1 MTFVRD
7 HVILNAPAEVGELLS
22 DATEDF
28 LNKSFRTAKGQS
40 SIFSFP
46 DSELVLTDRPTRSL
60 TLPAA
65 YLQPFLDIS
74 RPLDSIMSST
84 PRQTAKDTL
93 VRFWDALDALEAT
106 HRSYRLAGGD
116 VRERMRD
123 EVKKLVGGSYE
134 GCVGRLRGS
143 LGVKCTFSAPFPR
156 FQPLRSGSE
165 PDYSLPLV

>member
-1 MTFVRD
+1 
-7 HVILNAPAEVGELLS
+7 
-22 DATEDF
+22 
-28 LNKSFRTAKGQS
+28 
-40 SIFSFP
+40 
-46 DSELVLTDRPTRSL
+46 
-60 TLPAA
+60 
-65 YLQPFLDIS
+65 
-74 RPLDSIMSST
+74 MSST

-143 LGVKCTFSAPFPR
+143 LGIKCTFSAPFPDFNPFAR
-156 FQPLRSGSE
+156 AVNLTICFPWSDARQTSASRLMSLISGSMVSCDE
-165 PDYSLPLV
+165 DETLCQILCTRLRILQMPRLTNLDVSLSRGV